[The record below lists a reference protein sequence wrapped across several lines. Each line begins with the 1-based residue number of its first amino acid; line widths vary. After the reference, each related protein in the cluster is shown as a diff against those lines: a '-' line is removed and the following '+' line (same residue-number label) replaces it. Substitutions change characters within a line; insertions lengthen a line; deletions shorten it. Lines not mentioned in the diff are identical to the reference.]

1 MVSQADQNERMTP
14 AGRKAALGAFFGLWV
29 DFYDIYLP
37 IVALTPAIAFF
48 EPKGLSP
55 ALAATFGF
63 LIFAVTLVGR
73 PIGAFIF
80 GHFGDSIGRKRT
92 TIIAVS
98 GFATVTFIIG
108 LLPGYQTWGVFS
120 LILLTALR
128 LIDGVF
134 MGGEYTSANPL
145 AMEQCPRRLRG
156 FVGGAIQS
164 AYPLAYVAIS
174 LVTILMLAVVPAGGL
189 NSPYVQWGWRIPFL
203 VGGILGGLFLIYFI
217 RVEESQAWAEEK
229 SEKPAS
235 PPLKDLFRGRNFRNL
250 VQVFILM
257 SGLWMT
263 TQAAISGLPG
273 LLQQFLH
280 QPAKGVTYG
289 LAVGNFVL
297 AMAFISTALL
307 GQRYG
312 RRVMLMISGFWIAVL
327 GSVCFYLMVTNAL
340 SKGDVV
346 VTMFWAAVVTV
357 VCVSPWGMVTTY
369 INERFPTSVRAS
381 GYGIGYSLAVVIPS
395 FYATYMLGLGKLM
408 PYAYT
413 PIVLIVLGGI
423 LTTLG
428 AWLGPETRH
437 VDLKDVEAAP
447 AREDAAPVAAT
458 SPAVE

>member
-1 MVSQADQNERMTP
+1 
-14 AGRKAALGAFFGLWV
+14 
-29 DFYDIYLP
+29 IYLP

-92 TIIAVS
+92 TIIAVG
-98 GFATVTFIIG
+98 GFAVVTFIIG
-108 LLPGYQTWGVFS
+108 LLPGYQTWGIGALVA
-120 LILLTALR
+120 LTALR

-145 AMEQCPRRLRG
+145 AMEHCPKRLRG

-164 AYPLAYVAIS
+164 AYPLAYVGIS
-174 LVTILMLAVVPAGGL
+174 LVTIVMLAFVPAGGL
-189 NSPYVQWGWRIPFL
+189 DSPYVQWGWRIPFL
-203 VGGILGGLFLIYFI
+203 VGGVLGALFLIYFI
-217 RVEESQAWAEEK
+217 RVEESHEWEAEK
-229 SEKPAS
+229 SDKPAT
-235 PPLKDLFRGRNFRNL
+235 PPLKDLFTGRNFRNL

-263 TQAAISGLPG
+263 TQAAISALPG
-273 LLQQFLH
+273 MLQTFLH

-289 LAVGNFVL
+289 LAVANFVL
-297 AMAFISTALL
+297 AIAFITTALL

-312 RRVMLMISGFWIAVL
+312 RRVMLIVSGLWTVVL
-327 GSVCFYLMVTNAL
+327 GSVTFYLMAANAL
-340 SKGDVV
+340 SKGSVV
-346 VTMFWAAVVTV
+346 VTMFWAGVVTV
-357 VCVSPWGMVTTY
+357 ICVSPWGLITTY

-395 FYATYMLGLGKLM
+395 FYATYMLGLGKVM

-413 PIVLIVLGGI
+413 PIVLIVVGGLLTSLGGF
-423 LTTLG
+423 
-428 AWLGPETRH
+428 LGPETRH
-437 VDLKDVEAAP
+437 VDLGNVEAAP
-447 AREDAAPVAAT
+447 VREAGAPVGAT
-458 SPAVE
+458 SPAIK